1 MNKTRSGAAAT
12 VAVGVAFIA
21 MGYGIEPHHMLS
33 VVTGVLFVIAGVFRF
48 IRVRTS

>member
-12 VAVGVAFIA
+12 VVVGFVFIA
-21 MGYGIEPHHMLS
+21 MGYGIQPRHNLS
-33 VVTGVLFVIAGVFRF
+33 VVTGVLFVIAGIFRF